1 MQVHNLTQGS
11 PEWHA
16 YRREHFN
23 ASDAPAMLSC
33 SPYKTRDQLIAEL
46 ATGITPDVDAATQ
59 RVFDAGHRY
68 EALAR
73 PLAEKIIGE
82 ELAPLV
88 GSNGK
93 YSASFDGVTLM
104 GDTGWEHKSLNAEL
118 RAAMVDGCTGS
129 DLPKVFRVQMEQQCM
144 VEEGLTRVLFTASKW
159 DGDELVEARHCWYT
173 PDPALRAEI
182 VAGWAQLEKE
192 VAAYVVPDTAPVK
205 VVAEAVTALPTVFAQ
220 VSGSIALKDNLPEYE
235 VALRDFIDNRLI
247 SKPETD
253 QDFANLD
260 LQIKALKGAEAA
272 LDASEEQALSQA
284 EMLSAFKRQK
294 DMLHKL
300 TRDTRLAAEKLLDAR
315 KEQIKLEQV
324 QRGQKEFAAH
334 MAGLNTRL
342 GKPYMPTVPADFA
355 GAIKGKRTVDSLRDA
370 VNTELARAKIAA
382 NEIAD
387 RIQVNLTTLRELA
400 SDHAFLFADTSTIA
414 LKAADDL
421 TTLVKARIAEH
432 DAKEAARVAADKEK
446 LRVQAEAQATAK
458 VAEHNR
464 MLMSEISGIQ
474 QQVAIAQVG
483 RAGVRKGGTIECIR
497 ETLAETEAWE
507 IDAEHFGAMAG
518 LAQSAKETAVAQIK
532 SLLDAATAREQAVH
546 TGATAQ
552 AEIAEASATGQLA
565 APLADDLST
574 LAREKTQE
582 AVAGIDAAQAISTA
596 QRAAASSPAVVPL
609 RAAPAPAATPST
621 AASLKLGT
629 ITERLGFALTA
640 DFLANTLDFAPA
652 ATAGN
657 SKLYHE
663 ADFPLILAALVRHIE
678 GVQAK
683 AAA

>member
-16 YRREHFN
+16 YRRNHFN
-23 ASDAPAMLSC
+23 ASDAPAMLGC
-33 SPYKTRDQLIAEL
+33 SPYKTRDELIAEL
-46 ATGITPDVDAATQ
+46 ATGITPEVDAATQ
-59 RVFDAGHRY
+59 RVFDAGHRF

-118 RAAMVDGCTGS
+118 RAVMVDGCTGA

-144 VEEGLTRVLFTASKW
+144 VEESMTRVLFTASKW

-173 PDPALRAEI
+173 PDAALRAEI

-192 VAAYVVPDTAPVK
+192 VAAYVAPDAAPVK

-387 RIQVNLTTLRELA
+387 SIQLNLTSLRENA
-400 SDHAFLFADTSTIA
+400 AEHAFLFADA
-414 LKAADDL
+414 PQLVMKANDDL
-421 TTLVKARIAEH
+421 LVLIKSRISAHEAKKAEDLEAERERIRAEEQAKAKR
-432 DAKEAARVAADKEK
+432 DAEAKVAAD
-446 LRVQAEAQATAK
+446 A
-458 VAEHNR
+458 
-464 MLMSEISGIQ
+464 
-474 QQVAIAQVG
+474 
-483 RAGVRKGGTIECIR
+483 
-497 ETLAETEAWE
+497 
-507 IDAEHFGAMAG
+507 
-518 LAQSAKETAVAQIK
+518 
-532 SLLDAATAREQAVH
+532 
-546 TGATAQ
+546 
-552 AEIAEASATGQLA
+552 
-565 APLADDLST
+565 
-574 LAREKTQE
+574 
-582 AVAGIDAAQAISTA
+582 
-596 QRAAASSPAVVPL
+596 RAAV
-609 RAAPAPAATPST
+609 AAPAPATLQEQAPVLNQQAQEAIEPAVVQAANVVQMRAAPVPAAAPATAP
-621 AASLKLGT
+621 SLKLGS
-629 ITERLGFALTA
+629 IAERLGFTLTA
-640 DFLANTLDFAPA
+640 DFLKSLGFEPA
-652 ATAGN
+652 ATDRA

-663 ADFPLILAALVRHIE
+663 ADFPHICAALVRHIE
-678 GVQAK
+678 GVQDK